1 MPTLGAR
8 PGSNSRPGPARC
20 AFSCRWAMRAI
31 LPRSMPTRRARGPG
45 QGAGDPQGRAD
56 GVVASG
62 GDDRDRLWW
71 KHRSAEGRPCRNQPR
86 PGSRRPAVA
95 ARPPRA
101 GAPAVMR
108 SVPAAG
114 RAMVPE
120 ITPGPELP
128 APRAIGRQ
136 ASSRR
141 FELNLPNL
149 ITLAR
154 LLSVPLTIWLIFGER
169 YGTAFWVFAGAG
181 LSDAL
186 DGYIAKRFD
195 RRTWIGALLDPA
207 ADKAMLAGVYV
218 SLGLVGQL
226 PVWLV
231 GLVVSRDLLIVL
243 GFFLIHAA
251 AVPKQFDPLYIS
263 KLNTLVQIALVGFVL
278 GRLGLDIETG
288 AATWLLIA
296 A

>member
-1 MPTLGAR
+1 M
-8 PGSNSRPGPARC
+8 
-20 AFSCRWAMRAI
+20 
-31 LPRSMPTRRARGPG
+31 
-45 QGAGDPQGRAD
+45 
-56 GVVASG
+56 
-62 GDDRDRLWW
+62 
-71 KHRSAEGRPCRNQPR
+71 
-86 PGSRRPAVA
+86 
-95 ARPPRA
+95 
-101 GAPAVMR
+101 
-108 SVPAAG
+108 
-114 RAMVPE
+114 MVPE

-128 APRAIGRQ
+128 APRAIGGQ
-136 ASSRR
+136 WAS
-141 FELNLPNL
+141 LNLPNL

-154 LLSVPLTIWLIFGER
+154 LLSVPLTIWLIFDGR
-169 YGTAFWVFAGAG
+169 YGAAFWVFAGAG

-263 KLNTLVQIALVGFVL
+263 KVNTLVQIALVGFVL
-278 GRLGLDIETG
+278 GQLGLDIETG

-296 A
+296 AAVVTTILSGLSYLVRWARILTGSAQAS